1 MKENEPVTENNFA
14 IFDAGTYFYEEIIRL
29 LTTTIVADQ
38 DRGAVARVAPS
49 QYL

>member
-1 MKENEPVTENNFA
+1 MEENEPVTENNFA
-14 IFDAGTYFYEEIIRL
+14 IFDAGTYFYEYEIQK
-29 LTTTIVADQ
+29 LTITIVADQ